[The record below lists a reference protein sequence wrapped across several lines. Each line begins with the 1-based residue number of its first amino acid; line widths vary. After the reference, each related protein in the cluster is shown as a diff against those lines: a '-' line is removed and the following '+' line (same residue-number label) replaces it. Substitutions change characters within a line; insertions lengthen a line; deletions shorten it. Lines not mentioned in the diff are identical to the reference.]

1 MLTDKIKMKTYHS
14 YRAPVVSADSTTEDD
29 SVDETQFGNAAPL
42 SSRLTTPTMLLD
54 SLMYHDVDKVDMEE
68 AREQGDVLGVKKIEN
83 NYRFGLKKWKKEVVD
98 KQAFQE
104 PLGVELG
111 ETFCLKLGSFLYMV
125 FFGWWMAVVYIFV
138 AWLMR
143 VTIIGKRYNGTIC
156 FVAFWKN
163 HCKGELEISQNTQ
176 DYTDTPDSSW
186 TEEIT
191 EFMGR
196 RKTFKWKSAGTCV
209 WYVTGFP
216 VLVLFHAISAAL
228 SWLFVLSIPT
238 AKMNLRIIT
247 NVLRQD
253 PDEIEIERSRP
264 YKQNHLEVLMYVH
277 QPFRVLFC
285 RYTVDGMNVILVN
298 LLAFTLFALAFGYA
312 MPGKDDTMEL
322 IQFTL
327 ALLAI
332 LPLAYYIGMALISI
346 SARSNFAVGA
356 VLNASFG
363 SVVTVA
369 LCVAALFASNKE
381 ADHAEMICYQ
391 ELTKATL
398 TGVLMVTLLLI
409 PGLAMTVGG
418 LKHTTQKFNSRSAGI
433 SSALLLVSLAGTFA
447 PTIYAKVFT
456 SLDCSPCFGGGNS
469 SNVSPTFCASCQSQ
483 MSKMDLQF
491 TSPEF
496 YSQNIKPLVYSCTV
510 ILPLAYVVALV
521 FTLHTHTAHVF
532 EQFIESARAI
542 SKETAASIAHWNL
555 VKSVMILLVSTV
567 LMALCADVVADNLG
581 PIMRKLPPAFVGA
594 TFLAIIPQLPEIIN
608 GMAFAYNNNI
618 AMSIELGTCIA
629 VQVCLIQIPA
639 IVAVDA
645 IRPVGFELI
654 FGDIHLW
661 SVISTVL
668 LINILFQSGKSDSF
682 QGASLLIFYVIM
694 LCFYYLGPNPGGI
707 HC

>member
-1 MLTDKIKMKTYHS
+1 MKYGVLAGERRGRNDQEEASTAVIDEWELRPRFCSEISYKTARADSTCHMTLGTTEPATVTSVIRVMTSAAGYFEKDDRYFELFDYWAEMDKIKMKTYHS

-143 VTIIGKRYNGTIC
+143 VTIIGKRYSHFCLQMARYVLWPFGKII
-156 FVAFWKN
+156 AK
-163 HCKGELEISQNTQ
+163 EISQNTQ

-298 LLAFTLFALAFGYA
+298 
-312 MPGKDDTMEL
+312 
-322 IQFTL
+322 
-327 ALLAI
+327 
-332 LPLAYYIGMALISI
+332 
-346 SARSNFAVGA
+346 
-356 VLNASFG
+356 
-363 SVVTVA
+363 
-369 LCVAALFASNKE
+369 
-381 ADHAEMICYQ
+381 
-391 ELTKATL
+391 
-398 TGVLMVTLLLI
+398 
-409 PGLAMTVGG
+409 
-418 LKHTTQKFNSRSAGI
+418 
-433 SSALLLVSLAGTFA
+433 
-447 PTIYAKVFT
+447 
-456 SLDCSPCFGGGNS
+456 
-469 SNVSPTFCASCQSQ
+469 
-483 MSKMDLQF
+483 
-491 TSPEF
+491 
-496 YSQNIKPLVYSCTV
+496 
-510 ILPLAYVVALV
+510 
-521 FTLHTHTAHVF
+521 
-532 EQFIESARAI
+532 
-542 SKETAASIAHWNL
+542 
-555 VKSVMILLVSTV
+555 
-567 LMALCADVVADNLG
+567 
-581 PIMRKLPPAFVGA
+581 
-594 TFLAIIPQLPEIIN
+594 
-608 GMAFAYNNNI
+608 
-618 AMSIELGTCIA
+618 
-629 VQVCLIQIPA
+629 
-639 IVAVDA
+639 
-645 IRPVGFELI
+645 
-654 FGDIHLW
+654 
-661 SVISTVL
+661 
-668 LINILFQSGKSDSF
+668 ILFE
-682 QGASLLIFYVIM
+682 
-694 LCFYYLGPNPGGI
+694 N
-707 HC
+707 